1 MRIWLVGF
9 GTVGQWLGRVLDDQ
23 AGRLEARYGLV
34 PRVVGIA
41 TGHDGF
47 VYAPDGL
54 DLAAARSAAEAG
66 RPLGDLAGVR
76 HWPSTVD
83 GLGATEADLLVEV
96 SASPPE
102 DGQPGLA
109 HLREAL
115 RRRIPA
121 VTSNKWPVA
130 LDGVALAALARDQ
143 GVPFRA
149 ESTVMSGTPVLSTLT
164 EGLAGARPLGLRGLL
179 NATVNDILTRMAG
192 GLSYSDALAAAQ
204 DAGLAEPD
212 PAADVGGLDEVA
224 KVMILSALV
233 FGRQL
238 TRADVSYRGID
249 DLPGQALDEARAVG
263 GTLKHVA
270 SLSFAEPGSAGAE
283 PGSAGPVSARVQT
296 EVVRPGDPLAGVDGA
311 INALVCRAEPVGQV
325 TITGPGAG
333 PALAGQGVLADLI
346 AVARW
351 AQR

>member
-9 GTVGQWLGRVLDDQ
+9 GTVGQWLARVLDER
-23 AGRLEARYGLV
+23 AGSLQVRYGVV

-41 TGHDGF
+41 TAHDGF

-54 DLAAARSAAEAG
+54 DLAAARTAARAG
-66 RPLGDLAGVR
+66 RPLAELPGIR
-76 HWPSTVD
+76 HWPSALD

-96 SASPPE
+96 SASPPD

-115 RRRIPA
+115 GRGIPA

-130 LDGVALAALARDQ
+130 LDGLALATLARDQ
-143 GVPFRA
+143 RVPFRA

-164 EGLAGARPLGLRGLL
+164 EGLAGAIPLSVRGLL
-179 NATVNDILTRMAG
+179 NATVNFILTKMAG
-192 GLSYSDALAAAQ
+192 GLSYQDALAAAQ
-204 DAGLAEPD
+204 DAGLAERD
-212 PAADVGGLDEVA
+212 ATADVGGLDVVA

-238 TRADVSYRGID
+238 TRSDVTCRGIAG
-249 DLPGQALDEARAVG
+249 LPDQALAEAKAAG

-270 SLSFAEPGSAGAE
+270 TLSFAGPGGT
-283 PGSAGPVSARVQT
+283 GPVTARVQP
-296 EVVRPGDPLAGVDGA
+296 EVVRPGDQLAGIDGPA
-311 INALVCRAEPVGQV
+311 NALVCRAEPVGEV
-325 TITGPGAG
+325 AIAGPGAG
-333 PALAGQGVLADLI
+333 PELAGQGVLSDLI
-346 AVARW
+346 AVAR
-351 AQR
+351 ASRR

>member
-9 GTVGQWLGRVLDDQ
+9 GTVGQWLARVLRDQ
-23 AGRLEARYGLV
+23 AGPLHARYGLD
-34 PRVVGIA
+34 PQVVGIA
-41 TGHDGF
+41 SAHVGF
-47 VYAPDGL
+47 VYDPDGL
-54 DLAAARSAAEAG
+54 DLTAALAAAEAG
-66 RPLGDLAGVR
+66 RPVADLPGSE
-76 HWPSTVD
+76 HWPTALE
-83 GLGATEADLLVEV
+83 GLHATDADVLVEV
-96 SASPPE
+96 SASPPG

-115 RRRIPA
+115 GRRIPV

-130 LDGVALAALARDQ
+130 LDGVTLAAQARDQ
-143 GVPFRA
+143 GVLFRA

-164 EGLAGARPLGLRGLL
+164 EGLAGAVPMSLRGLL
-179 NATVNDILTRMAG
+179 NATNNYILTSMAG
-192 GLSYSDALAAAQ
+192 GKSYEQALAAAQ
-204 DAGLAEPD
+204 ATGLAERD
-212 PAADVGGLDEVA
+212 PSADVSGLDVVA

-238 TRADVSYRGID
+238 TRADVSCRGID
-249 DLPGQALDEARAVG
+249 GLPDQALDQARAAG

-270 SLSFAEPGSAGAE
+270 TLSFAGPGGTGA
-283 PGSAGPVSARVQT
+283 VIARVQP
-296 EVVRPGDPLAGVDGA
+296 EVVGPRDPLAAVNGPTNMLACQAD
-311 INALVCRAEPVGQV
+311 PVGEV

-333 PALAGQGVLADLI
+333 LELAGQGVLSDLI

>member
-1 MRIWLVGF
+1 
-9 GTVGQWLGRVLDDQ
+9 
-23 AGRLEARYGLV
+23 
-34 PRVVGIA
+34 
-41 TGHDGF
+41 
-47 VYAPDGL
+47 
-54 DLAAARSAAEAG
+54 
-66 RPLGDLAGVR
+66 VR
-76 HWPSTVD
+76 HWPTTVD
-83 GLGATEADLLVEV
+83 GLAATEADLLVEV
-96 SASPPE
+96 SASPPG

-115 RRRIPA
+115 HRRIPA

-164 EGLAGARPLGLRGLL
+164 EGLAGARPLGVRGLL

-212 PAADVGGLDEVA
+212 PAADVSGLDEVA

-238 TRADVSYRGID
+238 TRADVSYRGLD
-249 DLPGQALDEARAVG
+249 DLPEEALDEARVAG

-270 SLSFAEPGSAGAE
+270 TLSFAEPGAAGA
-283 PGSAGPVSARVQT
+283 VSARVRP
-296 EVVRPGDPLAGVDGA
+296 EVVRPDDPLAGVDGA
-311 INALVCRAEPVGQV
+311 VNALVCRAEPVGEV

-333 PALAGQGVLADLI
+333 PELAGQGVLSDLI

>member
-9 GTVGQWLGRVLDDQ
+9 GTVGQWLGRVLGEQ
-23 AGRLEARYGLV
+23 ASALEARFGLA

-54 DLAAARSAAEAG
+54 DLAAARNAAQAG
-66 RPLGDLAGVR
+66 RPLAELPGTR
-76 HWPSTVD
+76 HWPSTLD

-109 HLREAL
+109 HLREVL

-164 EGLAGARPLGLRGLL
+164 EGLAGARPLGVRGLL
-179 NATVNDILTRMAG
+179 NATVNDILTKMAG
-192 GLSYSDALAAAQ
+192 GLSYSGALAAAQ

-212 PAADVGGLDEVA
+212 PAADVSGLDEVA

-249 DLPGQALDEARAVG
+249 DLPDEALDEARAGG

-270 SLSFAEPGSAGAE
+270 TLSVAEPGGEWGGTGA
-283 PGSAGPVSARVQT
+283 VSARVQS
-296 EVVRPGDPLAGVDGA
+296 EVVRPDDPLAGVDGA
-311 INALVCRAEPVGQV
+311 VNALVCRAEPVGEV

-333 PALAGQGVLADLI
+333 PGLAGQGVLSDLI